1 MKQNILAQINS
12 KRSRAEAA
20 EIGITDRV
28 YQAMMEDARDE
39 IRSKAVSE
47 ARMGVQGELS
57 AAQTLANT
65 ARAEAAT
72 TEAKLARSEAL
83 VARTEAK
90 LQGALDKIERVTE
103 KNKGLEKIVKLEQGT
118 LTAKDLEYKNEISQ
132 LKAELRTASAE
143 KRDLELANAK
153 LLGKIEAAPVRKVVK
168 KAAKADP
175 KFRLENVTRDSL
187 NNISGAEIR
196 IVRSN

>member
-72 TEAKLARSEAL
+72 TEAKLAKSEAL

-103 KNKGLEKIVKLEQGT
+103 KNKGLEKIIKLEQGT
-118 LTAKDLEYKNEISQ
+118 LTARDLEYKNEISQ
-132 LKAELRTASAE
+132 LRAELRTASAE

>member
-118 LTAKDLEYKNEISQ
+118 LTARDLEYKNEISQ